1 MIQETQPAAISHS
14 ACLGRMLPVKDAIE
28 VLNGRWKLP
37 VIIALTFGDKRFKEI
52 AREVPG
58 ITDKVL
64 SKELKDLEMHKLI
77 TRTVH
82 DTFPPMVVYS
92 ITAHGQS
99 LKTVITALHE
109 WGSMH
114 RQVVLGK

>member
-1 MIQETQPAAISHS
+1 MIEDGKTKEELHTE
-14 ACLGRMLPVKDAIE
+14 CTGKMLPVKDALE

-37 VIIALTFGDKRFKEI
+37 VIVALTFGDKRFKEI
-52 AREVPG
+52 SRDVHG

-64 SKELKDLEMHKLI
+64 SKELKELEINKLI

-92 ITAHGQS
+92 ITEHGHS
-99 LKTVITALHE
+99 LRKVIAELHA
-109 WGSMH
+109 WGSNH
-114 RQVVLGK
+114 RKVVLGK